1 MDGGWLIYSRG
12 QCLPKCCYYFNGL
25 KMAQLLSTAFMRST
39 CCREQSYYSLHGI
52 EEHSKGSAITGY
64 RN

>member
-25 KMAQLLSTAFMRST
+25 KMAQLLSTAFMYAQHLLPR
-39 CCREQSYYSLHGI
+39 
-52 EEHSKGSAITGY
+52 AIILFTSWH
-64 RN
+64 